1 MPTSLYTTVKTVNPV
16 TAALIAA
23 YTGRV
28 YYAPS
33 PRKPSRLLSATKF
46 ISATSGSK
54 IENSRGRRAA
64 RAARRSGTS
73 YLNAGGSLPY
83 VSG

>member
-1 MPTSLYTTVKTVNPV
+1 MPISLYTTVKTVNPV

-28 YYAPS
+28 YVAPA
-33 PRKPSRLLSATKF
+33 PRKPSRRLSATKF

-54 IENSRGRRAA
+54 LENSRARRSA
-64 RAARRSGTS
+64 RAASRAASG
-73 YLNAGGSLPY
+73 YLNAGGALPY
-83 VSG
+83 VAR